1 MTIPN
6 DAFYVVNRLLEPSFS
21 SGVNSYRGEDV
32 TSKHLPFCFATLVF
46 VAGCAAFQA
55 GQEVQSGRNALQKDQ
70 PTIAIAYFRRAADID
85 PGYLSPFSGGG
96 SVWTYLGRA
105 YYEAGNYSE
114 ARQVLEK
121 TLSLDKDNPIAQLYL
136 GLSILRSGDSDTGSR
151 QIQDALKGIYDWL
164 NRAASR
170 PGNGIYWDPAREIRS
185 EIQKTLTEKPEPAKL
200 ISVAEWVG
208 MRVDEEPDRVR
219 RDEAR
224 DKYETGR
231 SD

>member
-1 MTIPN
+1 
-6 DAFYVVNRLLEPSFS
+6 
-21 SGVNSYRGEDV
+21 V
-32 TSKHLPFCFATLVF
+32 TSKHLPFSFSIFALVF
-46 VAGCAAFQA
+46 VASCAGFRA
-55 GQEVQSGRNALQKDQ
+55 GQEVQSGRAALQRDE
-70 PTIAIAYFRRAADID
+70 PAVAIGYFRRAADLD
-85 PGYLSPFSGGG
+85 PNYVTPFSGGG

-114 ARQVLEK
+114 ARQLLEK
-121 TLSLDKDNPIAQLYL
+121 TLSSDKDNPMAQLYL
-136 GLSILRSGDSDTGSR
+136 GLSILRSGDSDKGSR
-151 QIQDALKGIYDWL
+151 QIQNALKGIYDWL

-185 EIQKTLTEKPEPAKL
+185 QIQKTLTEKPEPAKL

-224 DKYETGR
+224 DKYESGK